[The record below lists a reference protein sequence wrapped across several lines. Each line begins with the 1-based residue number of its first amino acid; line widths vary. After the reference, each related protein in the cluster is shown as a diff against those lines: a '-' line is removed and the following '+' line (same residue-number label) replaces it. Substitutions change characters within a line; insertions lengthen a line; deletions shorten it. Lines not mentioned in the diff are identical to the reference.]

1 MTPLHMVKSVI
12 RENAQIQKEKR
23 VHSQKYKINKMKMV
37 FLEVMLK
44 KQFVVID
51 DCHHLFHYSH

>member
-1 MTPLHMVKSVI
+1 MRIWSV
-12 RENAQIQKEKR
+12 QKEKC
-23 VHSQKYKINKMKMV
+23 VHSQKYKIKKMKMV

-51 DCHHLFHYSH
+51 DCHHLFRYSH

>member
-1 MTPLHMVKSVI
+1 MRI
-12 RENAQIQKEKR
+12 RNVQKEKC
-23 VHSQKYKINKMKMV
+23 VHSQKYKIKKMKMV
-37 FLEVMLK
+37 FLEVIVK